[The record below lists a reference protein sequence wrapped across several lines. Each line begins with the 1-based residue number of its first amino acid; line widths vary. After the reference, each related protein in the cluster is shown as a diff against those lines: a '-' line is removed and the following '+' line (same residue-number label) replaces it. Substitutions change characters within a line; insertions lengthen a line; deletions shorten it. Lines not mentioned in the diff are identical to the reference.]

1 MRKAMLFALMLTLLL
16 TACGGEEK
24 DPVGELQRQYAAV
37 TAATMEADV
46 ICHYAGELRT
56 YTLLCA
62 YTPAESTVTV
72 LAPANLSGISA
83 TVADGKLHLNY
94 EDISLDAGGYSAA
107 AISPVA
113 ALPRLMAAAGSG
125 YLTEQ
130 SEETVG
136 ERSCLRLAC
145 DLPDD
150 KETVYTTWF
159 DQETLL
165 PLRSEITADG
175 EMVFEDRRLGYGVN
189 DVAIIPPMVPHSNVS
204 EGGFTN
210 IHINLADAALSH
222 TEPMIVRADSNGFLL
237 DAFKAAFYYYSE
249 ASGGRALLPLYAYV
263 LLEVVTWGLNL
274 WSVCYVYVWLILAGA
289 AWLLR
294 RMESPLGWAALS
306 GGFLSWRQLR

>member
-1 MRKAMLFALMLTLLL
+1 MRKALLFAPMLMLLL
-16 TACGGEEK
+16 TACGGGGEK
-24 DPVGELQRQYAAV
+24 VDPAAELQAQYAALG
-37 TAATMEADV
+37 AATMEADV
-46 ICHYAGELRT
+46 VCHYADELRT

-62 YTPAESTVTV
+62 YTPEESTVTV

-94 EDISLDAGGYSAA
+94 EDVSLDAGGYSAA

-136 ERSCLRLAC
+136 DRTCLRLAC

-150 KETVYTTWF
+150 ETTLYTTWF

-175 EMVFEDRRLGYGVN
+175 EMVFE
-189 DVAIIPPMVPHSNVS
+189 VAWNRFEVTSQAAPRDQTQASPPS
-204 EGGFTN
+204 EGEQPQEDPASQTTP
-210 IHINLADAALSH
+210 ADPAAPAEDASQPAEDAW
-222 TEPMIVRADSNGFLL
+222 TEAEE
-237 DAFKAAFYYYSE
+237 AAAY
-249 ASGGRALLPLYAYV
+249 ASA
-263 LLEVVTWGLNL
+263 E
-274 WSVCYVYVWLILAGA
+274 
-289 AWLLR
+289 
-294 RMESPLGWAALS
+294 E
-306 GGFLSWRQLR
+306 